1 MTRININVVRLLTL
15 TLALSCFSLPVGA
28 DAKSK
33 CTKNQLKQYEKAK
46 FQYINSN
53 TMIQISREI
62 KKIVEDARQKKVAL
76 LGRFVDYSAKD
87 LYTLNQQDASIRDAE
102 DHRDSWEPT
111 LKTLAKKCGFPM
123 TSKSEVKGESAVSTA
138 PSQPTPTP
146 STYSKQFLKIQDYFD
161 RISGT
166 YFNSSRQ
173 FSVSCIND
181 ARRDGIIDGLKVYLA
196 ISSNSFS
203 LQTGQEWFPV
213 QLSNA
218 YVNKVKTWTSSSK
231 PHLYIE
237 LPFSAP
243 DENRNPCGLTVDNVP
258 RLSEIGL
265 DVNSAQFLVAGPTGY
280 AVATTK
286 AFTKA
291 DLGG

>member
-1 MTRININVVRLLTL
+1 
-15 TLALSCFSLPVGA
+15 LALSSFSLPVKA
-28 DAKSK
+28 EAKPK
-33 CTKNQLKQYEKAK
+33 CTKKQISQYEKAK

-53 TMIQISREI
+53 TIIQTAREI

-76 LGRFVDYSAKD
+76 LGRFVDYTAKD
-87 LYTLNQQDASIRDAE
+87 LYTLNQQDATIRDAE
-102 DHRDSWEPT
+102 AHRDSWEPT

-123 TSKSEVKGESAVSTA
+123 TSKSEVKGESSVSTA

-146 STYSKQFLKIQDYFD
+146 SPYSRQFLKIQDYFD

-196 ISSNSFS
+196 ISSNTFS
-203 LQTGQEWFPV
+203 LQVGQQWFPV
-213 QLSNA
+213 QFSDA
-218 YVNKVKTWTSSSK
+218 YANKVKTWTSGQS
-231 PHLYIE
+231 HLYIE

-243 DENRNPCGLTVDNVP
+243 DENRNPCGLTVNNVP
-258 RLSEIGL
+258 ILSEIGL

-280 AVATTK
+280 AVASKSLTK
-286 AFTKA
+286 N